1 MKPPSRTNRST
12 KSAATYFRRKT
23 DTADTQ
29 TPTPAASSKGGIWT
43 RKELQ
48 LLLRGLRKQMKVAS
62 SDDIDVEELQK
73 HHAPQRSVQQID
85 SMLGTLKRT
94 ISKRAFNQARY
105 QVMKDRHHR
114 APIQA
119 WAELM
124 ERMAGGHEEAI
135 SAAFSRMLVIAGTE
149 PRSLRCSAPPRPL
162 DSPSTALSTAPSQT
176 QPPSNRTVSRP
187 DVISRPSPSSHVPTV
202 PMVPVSSS
210 TLPGA
215 TPFLSTALPLTQM
228 QRVIMPLQSAVTQNC
243 SGSNPAPPPESQNPS
258 HTATVSNFTT
268 GPLPTS
274 HAPTVVMVPVASST
288 LPGATPLPSTA
299 LQLTSAIHTA
309 PPPEA
314 QPSSQAAA
322 VSNATTSGPD
332 KGTVISRPPSYQIPT
347 VVMGPVASGAL
358 PGAPPLLFTL
368 PKLTPAPGVSVP
380 PQSTSTQPPSLPGTI
395 AVSNPSVSCPD
406 KDGLMSRPSQSS
418 TLPGAIASLPAALQI
433 HPVPGG
439 LLVPPQLAGT
449 HSASGPPSATYSSV
463 LHSQVLNPG
472 STAEYDTAEYDTGN
486 TVDFERIYSY
496 LSAVSKGVSDCEGQL
511 TAMECAV
518 VLDLIMC
525 LPEELPLLD
534 CEGLRDHFLE
544 MYSRLYTPA
553 QTQKNKQATP
563 QTDPATS
570 ATGQE
575 APQTEPATSSTGQ
588 EAPQTEPATSATGQA
603 APQTDQSAK
612 PTEPSSVGTE
622 TSPPEPEAPRVKE
635 TWESIGVSPLNPLM
649 VPLSLLGRK
658 EKGS

>member
-1 MKPPSRTNRST
+1 MKPPRRPNRST
-12 KSAATYFRRKT
+12 KSAAAYLRRGT
-23 DTADTQ
+23 DTADTS
-29 TPTPAASSKGGIWT
+29 TPTPAASSKGQIWN
-43 RKELQ
+43 RQELKQ
-48 LLLRGLRKQMKVAS
+48 VLKGLRKQMKKTT
-62 SDDIDVEELQK
+62 SDDIDLEELQRD
-73 HHAPQRSVQQID
+73 HAPHRSVQQID

-94 ISKRAFNQARY
+94 ITKRAFNQARY

-149 PRSLRCSAPPRPL
+149 PRSLRCSVPPRPL

-176 QPPSNRTVSRP
+176 QPPSRTAAVSNRTVSRP

-243 SGSNPAPPPESQNPS
+243 SGSNPAPQHPS

-309 PPPEA
+309 PPPET

-368 PKLTPAPGVSVP
+368 PKLTPAPGVIIA
-380 PQSTSTQPPSLPGTI
+380 PQSAGTQPQLSSTAP
-395 AVSNPSVSCPD
+395 ASNPSVAMVPVA
-406 KDGLMSRPSQSS
+406 SS

-449 HSASGPPSATYSSV
+449 HSASGPPHVVYSSV
-463 LHSQVLNPG
+463 LRSQVLNPG

-496 LSAVSKGVSDCEGQL
+496 LSAVSKGVSDCEGHL

-553 QTQKNKQATP
+553 KTQKNKQATP

-575 APQTEPATSSTGQ
+575 APQTEPVTSATGQ
-588 EAPQTEPATSATGQA
+588 EAPQTEPVTSATGQA
-603 APQTDQSAK
+603 ASQTEQSAK
-612 PTEPSSVGTE
+612 PTEPSSAGTDK
-622 TSPPEPEAPRVKE
+622 SPPEPEAPRVKE
-635 TWESIGVSPLNPLM
+635 TWESIGVLPLNPLM

-658 EKGS
+658 EKR